1 MDNALLVGISRQ
13 VTLGRELEV
22 VANNLANLNTTGY
35 KSDSSIFEQF
45 LMPEASAEAFPPGSR
60 QIAYVQ
66 DRATWHNLSP
76 GPLQRTGGP
85 LDVAIDGNAF
95 LVVQTAAG
103 QRYTRNGALQISSTG
118 ALVTSAGDPVLG
130 VGGPIQF
137 QITDHDISIGED
149 GTITVREGASATS
162 DSVRGQLQ
170 LAQFAN
176 AGALQKQGANL
187 FSAPAG
193 VTSQPAPANV
203 RVVQGSIEQ
212 SNVSAVTEMAR
223 MVEITRTY
231 EQISSLLQQENAQ
244 RTSALDKLSAVPA

>member
-1 MDNALLVGISRQ
+1 MDNSVLVGLSRQ
-13 VTLGRELEV
+13 VSLGRELEV
-22 VANNLANLNTTGY
+22 VANNLANINTTGY
-35 KSDSSIFEQF
+35 KSDSSLFEQF
-45 LMPEASAEAFPPGSR
+45 LMPEASSGEFPPGSR
-60 QIAYVQ
+60 QPSFVR

-76 GPLQRTGGP
+76 GPILRTGGP
-85 LDVAIDGNAF
+85 LDIAIDGDAF

-103 QRYTRNGALQISSTG
+103 QRYTRNGALQINATG
-118 ALVTSAGDPVLG
+118 TLVTNAGDPVLG
-130 VGGPIQF
+130 IGGPIQF
-137 QITDHDISIGED
+137 QNTDHDISIGED

-176 AGALQKQGANL
+176 AGQLQKQGSSL

-193 VTSQPAPANV
+193 VTPQPAPRTV

-212 SNVSAVTEMAR
+212 SNVSAVAEMAR

-231 EQISSLLQQENAQ
+231 EQIAGILQLENTE
-244 RTSALDKLSAVPA
+244 RTTALDKLSAVPA